1 MWQIWLV
8 ISALFM
14 AIEIVT
20 VVIEI
25 FTTGFLVFWFSIGAI
40 IALIVSLF
48 TDNIIIQTLVFLAT
62 SVILLFATKPFV
74 QKFIRSRC
82 KNKCIFS

>member
-20 VVIEI
+20 V
-25 FTTGFLVFWFSIGAI
+25 GFLTFWFSIGAI

-62 SVILLFATKPFV
+62 SVVLLFATKPFV

>member
-20 VVIEI
+20 V
-25 FTTGFLVFWFSIGAI
+25 GFLTFWFSIGAI

>member
-8 ISALFM
+8 ISGLFF
-14 AIEIVT
+14 AIEIAT
-20 VVIEI
+20 V
-25 FTTGFLVFWFSIGAI
+25 GFLTFWFAIGAL

-48 TDNIIIQTLVFLAT
+48 IDNIVIQTLVFLAT

-74 QKFIRSRC
+74 QKFIRRRC
-82 KNKCIFS
+82 